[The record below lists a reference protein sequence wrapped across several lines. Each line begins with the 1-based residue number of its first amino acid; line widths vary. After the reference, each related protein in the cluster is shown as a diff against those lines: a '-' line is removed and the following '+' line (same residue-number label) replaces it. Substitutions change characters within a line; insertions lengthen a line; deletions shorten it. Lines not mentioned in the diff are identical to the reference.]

1 MSKNL
6 IYLLKIA
13 ATAVLI
19 WFLLSKID
27 LSRFFSEMR
36 NVSLGSFLLAI
47 FLSGISWWIN
57 SLRWG
62 ALLEIFNV
70 KIKSSRLFL
79 YNLVGAFYG
88 IVLPGGKITGD
99 LVRAYQIA
107 RDHQGEREIKNQIFL
122 ISFIDVG
129 MGLLGYV
136 IFAALFF
143 IIGQQSIN
151 YLGPGSLIIG
161 GILLLMAVLGLGFIF
176 SNLFDF
182 LIKIF
187 IKMPL
192 ASLRKFLAFVL
203 SVLIACRE
211 RKYQLLKSLVFSLI
225 GVLTGAAA
233 IYIISEALGLG
244 VSFWTIAFFNSLV
257 IILITIPIT
266 IAGIGLREGGLIYLL
281 VQAGLEPERAAALSF
296 LNLFMIMALASLGGL
311 WELYYHFFRQRHLP
325 CPVGGDR
332 SLVESGKTKN

>member
-1 MSKNL
+1 MSKTL
-6 IYLLKIA
+6 IYFLKVA
-13 ATAVLI
+13 ATILLI

-27 LSRFFSEMR
+27 LLRFFSEMR
-36 NVSLGSFLLAI
+36 NVGPDSFLLAI
-47 FLSGISWWIN
+47 FLSGIAWWIN

-79 YNLVGAFYG
+79 YNLVGVFYG
-88 IVLPGGKITGD
+88 IVLPGGKIAGD

-107 RDHQGEREIKNQIFL
+107 RDHQGEREMKNQIFL
-122 ISFIDVG
+122 LSFIDVG

-136 IFAALFF
+136 IFAGTFF
-143 IIGQQSIN
+143 IIGHPSIN
-151 YLGPGSLIIG
+151 YLGPSSFIIG
-161 GILLLMAVLGLGFIF
+161 AILLLMTALGLGFIF

-187 IKMPL
+187 VKIPL
-192 ASLRKFLAFVL
+192 ASLRKFSAFVL

-211 RKYQLLKSLVFSLI
+211 RKYQLSKSLAFSLM
-225 GVLTGAAA
+225 GVLSGAAA
-233 IYIISEALGLG
+233 IYVISEALGLS

-296 LNLFMIMALASLGGL
+296 LNLFVIVALASLGGL
-311 WELYYHFFRQRHLP
+311 WEFYYHFLA
-325 CPVGGDR
+325 
-332 SLVESGKTKN
+332 SKKTQK

>member
-6 IYLLKIA
+6 IFLLKIA
-13 ATAVLI
+13 ATAILI

-27 LSRFFSEMR
+27 LPRFFFEMR
-36 NVSLGSFLLAI
+36 NVGPISFLLAV
-47 FLSGISWWIN
+47 FLSVVAWWIN

-79 YNLVGAFYG
+79 YNLVGVFYG

-99 LVRAYQIA
+99 LARAYQIA
-107 RDHQGEREIKNQIFL
+107 RDHGGEREMKNQIFL
-122 ISFIDVG
+122 LSFIDVG

-136 IFAALFF
+136 IFAGIFF
-143 IIGQQSIN
+143 IIGHPSIN
-151 YLGPGSLIIG
+151 YLGSSSFIIG
-161 GILLLMAVLGLGFIF
+161 AILLLMMVLGLGFIF

-187 IKMPL
+187 VKIPL
-192 ASLRKFLAFVL
+192 ASLRKFSAFVL
-203 SVLIACRE
+203 SVLIVCRE
-211 RKYQLLKSLVFSLI
+211 RKYQLLKSLAFSLM
-225 GVLTGAAA
+225 GVLSGSAA
-233 IYIISEALGLG
+233 IYAISESLGSG
-244 VSFWTIAFFNSLV
+244 VSFWTIAFFNSLA

-281 VQAGLEPERAAALSF
+281 VQTGLEPERAAALSF
-296 LNLFMIMALASLGGL
+296 LNLFAIMTLASIGGL
-311 WELYYHFFRQRHLP
+311 WEFYYHFLAR
-325 CPVGGDR
+325 
-332 SLVESGKTKN
+332 TKK